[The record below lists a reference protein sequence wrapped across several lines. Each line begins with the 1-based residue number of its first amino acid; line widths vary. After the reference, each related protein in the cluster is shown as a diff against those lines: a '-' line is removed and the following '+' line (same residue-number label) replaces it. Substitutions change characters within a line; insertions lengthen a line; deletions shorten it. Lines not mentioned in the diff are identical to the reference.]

1 MRPAEPVP
9 ITGIGCIC
17 SAGHTLDE
25 AMASMFRGE
34 RRFGPPSRF
43 RHPLTTDCP
52 VFAVADGF
60 FVPERFS
67 EPVHVRT
74 VQLALTAAAEALDD
88 AGLDR
93 NYLTKKRVG
102 VCIGTNV
109 GGSVSN
115 QAILGEDEDAPVPS
129 LTPDQRFRAANPAVF
144 MAREFSLSGPIQTIA
159 TACSAGT
166 DAIGLAALWIQS
178 GLCDLVIA
186 GGADELYEIT
196 YNGFYSLM
204 NSHDGPCRPFDIHR
218 KGLNLGEGAAVMILE
233 SKDALGR
240 RGGRARARVLGH
252 GATSDAFH
260 LTSPSPDGKG
270 LRGAVEEAIR
280 TAGIPPSA
288 IAFINAHGTGTPD
301 NDRIEAEL
309 FNDTFPGAPFLSTKG
324 YTGHTLGAAGA
335 VEAAFTV
342 AALEGGRIP
351 ASAGFETPDPDLPAH
366 PASEPTAIHGSA
378 ALSETLAFGGNNS
391 ALIFGLEGTVSP

>member
-1 MRPAEPVP
+1 MRPAAPVP

-17 SAGHTLDE
+17 SAGHTLDA
-25 AMASMFRGE
+25 AMASLFRGE
-34 RRFGPPSRF
+34 RNFGPPLRF
-43 RHPLTTDCP
+43 RHPLTTECP
-52 VFAVADGF
+52 VFAVADPF
-60 FVPERFS
+60 FRPERFT
-67 EPVHVRT
+67 EPVRVRT
-74 VQLALTAAAEALDD
+74 VQLAFTAAAEALAD

-93 NYLTKKRVG
+93 RSLMEKRVG

-109 GGSVSN
+109 GGSISN
-115 QAILGEDEDAPVPS
+115 QAIMGADEETPVPC
-129 LTPDQRFRAANPAVF
+129 LTPDERFRDTNPAVV
-144 MAREFSLSGPIQTIA
+144 MAREWGLSGPLQTIA

-166 DAIGLAALWIQS
+166 DAIGLGALWIQS
-178 GLCDLVIA
+178 GLCDIVLA

-204 NSHDGPCRPFDIHR
+204 NSHDGPCRPFDRHR
-218 KGLNLGEGAAVMILE
+218 RGLNLGEGAAVLILE
-233 SKDALGR
+233 SET
-240 RGGRARARVLGH
+240 GRARRGRRSRGRVLGH

-270 LRGAVEEAIR
+270 LRMAVGEAIR
-280 TAGIPPSA
+280 TAAVPAES

-309 FNDTFPGAPFLSTKG
+309 FNDEFPGTPFLSTKG

-342 AALEGGRIP
+342 ACLERGRIP
-351 ASAGFETPDPDLPAH
+351 ASAGFETPDPELPAH
-366 PASEPTAIHGSA
+366 PASAPTAVRGPA

-391 ALIFGLEGTVSP
+391 VLIFGLDGTAAP